1 MGKKKLKYIV
11 RLMQEKDIKGVAAV
25 EAESF
30 PFPWPESI
38 FTDELTN
45 PLAIYLVLEYQDE
58 VIGYAGFWLVL
69 GEAQVTNIALLQNFR
84 GKGLG
89 RMLVQSLIDK
99 AKNDGAETIFLEVRR
114 SNILAQELYKKLGFV
129 MLGVREGYYQDSGED
144 AFTMQKDLEKD
155 G

>member
-1 MGKKKLKYIV
+1 MGKKKLEYIV
-11 RLMQEKDIKGVAAV
+11 RLMQEQDIKGIAVVEV
-25 EAESF
+25 EAF
-30 PFPWPESI
+30 PSPWPESI
-38 FTDELTN
+38 FADELTN
-45 PLAIYLVLEYQDE
+45 PLAIYLVLEHQGE

-99 AKNDGAETIFLEVRR
+99 AKNDGAETVFLEVRR